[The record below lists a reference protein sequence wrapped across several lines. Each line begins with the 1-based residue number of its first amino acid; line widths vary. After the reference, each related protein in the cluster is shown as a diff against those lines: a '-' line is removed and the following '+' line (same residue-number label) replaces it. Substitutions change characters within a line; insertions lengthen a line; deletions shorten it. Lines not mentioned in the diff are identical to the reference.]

1 MKRSFFHKN
10 VENREDAMMW
20 AGPHPPPNAHDEVL
34 NPGPHN
40 VTRVEGRGFKE
51 VVRLKLDH

>member
-1 MKRSFFHKN
+1 
-10 VENREDAMMW
+10 MMW